1 MDTQSQTRVM
11 RIYLSSTD
19 KFKNA
24 PLFEALVFMAK
35 RNKMAGSTVLKGVM
49 GFGAS
54 SAISST
60 RFWSVS
66 EKLPM
71 IIEIIDEEEKINK
84 FFKIIKPY
92 LEKVKKGIMVTI
104 ETNNVLMYKSGGK

>member
-1 MDTQSQTRVM
+1 M

-19 KFKNA
+19 KLKNA
-24 PLFEALVFMAK
+24 PLFETLVFLAK
-35 RNKMAGSTVLKGVM
+35 RNKMAGATVIKGVM

-54 SAISST
+54 SSITST

-66 EKLPM
+66 EKLPL
-71 IIEIIDEEEKINK
+71 IIEIIDEEEKINN

-104 ETNNVLMYKSGGK
+104 ETTDVLMYKSGRK